1 VKIMKITYI
10 CLAILLL
17 AMPIYA
23 TKYAGEIF
31 AVSPGV
37 ISTAMGG
44 TGLTYADS
52 YAAAWWNPALL
63 GLKPAPG
70 LELMRSEHFEG
81 LLNQNQLSLV
91 LPMQSPT
98 AIIINHLVIDD
109 VKLTKLENPN
119 APISNDNR
127 PIVWKTVSNQDFIVY
142 GAIARQL
149 SAKVYYGFA
158 PKLAYRNLATHSGFA
173 FGADLGALWQFS
185 DKGRLG
191 ANLRDFFSTQVLWE
205 GGEYELV
212 SPSLD
217 LEAGYQIAPFAGI
230 PIHLALRS
238 EMHAENRSATL
249 GMGALSADFHAGMAI
264 QPLPALRVL
273 GGYDVDTFTAGI
285 AVTHKRLGL
294 NYAFRNNSPD
304 GLGYSQRISA
314 TYKW

>member
-1 VKIMKITYI
+1 MKILNI

-17 AMPIYA
+17 AMPLGA

-44 TGLTYADS
+44 TGLTYAES

-63 GLKPAPG
+63 GLNPSPG

-81 LLNQNQLSLV
+81 LLNQNQLSIV
-91 LPMQSPT
+91 LPTSSPT
-98 AIIINHLVIDD
+98 AIIINHLAIDD

-127 PIVWKTVSNQDFIVY
+127 PVVWKTVSNQDFIVY
-142 GAIARQL
+142 GAIARQYSDNL
-149 SAKVYYGFA
+149 FYGFA
-158 PKLAYRNLATHSGFA
+158 PKLAYRSLATHSGFA
-173 FGADLGALWQFS
+173 FGADMGALWQFS
-185 DKGRLG
+185 EKGRLG
-191 ANLRDFFSTQVLWE
+191 ANLRDFFTTQVLWKDGDNE
-205 GGEYELV
+205 MV
-212 SPSLD
+212 SPSMD
-217 LEAGYQIAPFAGI
+217 LEAGYEVAPIAKI

-238 EMHAENRSATL
+238 EMYAENRDGTVE
-249 GMGALSADFHAGMAI
+249 MGAISADFHAGLAV
-264 QPLPALRVL
+264 QPIPALRVL
-273 GGYDVDTFTAGI
+273 GGYDVDTFTAGL
-285 AVTHKRLGL
+285 AVTHKRFGL

-304 GLGYSQRISA
+304 GLGFSQRISA